1 MGKQK
6 GSRQQYGCGTSSNL
20 SISLA
25 SVLLTAL
32 LVVIFF
38 FFFPACLRKQH
49 IGDRS
54 TLNGQL
60 DQLSIFS
67 LCCWCRVYP
76 APKILYQP
84 SLPTLWQTE
93 PLPKHAQ
100 YFYSGLAWHME
111 TAGGCGGGG
120 GRWRGCTYT
129 TARSSGCNT
138 GTRSSSPI
146 HRCSSCLAHGT
157 VACSEKDTH
166 TQKKKKNG
174 VIIYSYTV
182 DTGLP

>member
-1 MGKQK
+1 MWHIKQSLYQSRLRPSH
-6 GSRQQYGCGTSSNL
+6 GSPGGD
-20 SISLA
+20 
-25 SVLLTAL
+25 
-32 LVVIFF
+32 FF
-38 FFFPACLRKQH
+38 FFFFTACLRKQH

-166 TQKKKKNG
+166 TEKKKKWCDN
-174 VIIYSYTV
+174 
-182 DTGLP
+182 L